1 MWIFNRKYW
10 EDKYFSVYLEFNF
23 ESLFVNFIKKKK
35 NRYYVILLKVSK
47 VFLKF
52 FHLIFINNIL
62 YYNN

>member
-35 NRYYVILLKVSK
+35 KNRYYVILLKVSK

-52 FHLIFINNIL
+52 FHLIFN
-62 YYNN
+62 YNN